1 LAGNRQPK
9 LKRKKVNMNIIK
21 KGMIK
26 KAAMFLLI
34 MRATLKLYAQED
46 VPEAKKTVVA
56 AKQYSQEVSTIANK
70 APVKM
75 ALQTIIDLQPQTL
88 ADHILLTE
96 IPAPP
101 YKEMVRAK
109 KYAEMIKAAGAD
121 SVWIDSAGNV
131 IGKVKGS
138 KGKRTVVL
146 EGHMDTVFPEGTNV
160 KITHKGDTLY
170 APGVSDDTRA
180 LAVVLTVL
188 KAVKKAGIKTDA
200 DMLFVGAVGE
210 EGQGDLRGVKN
221 LFSESGPGKIDSY
234 IAIDGTSVDRVV
246 HRGLGSHRY
255 RITYKGLGGHSSGA
269 FGLAN
274 PHNALARAIHYWV
287 LDADK
292 FTREKSVRVTY
303 NVGVIG
309 GGTSVNSIPFESWME
324 VDMRSE
330 SPERLAAIDKLLQD
344 AVQKALQQENQ
355 MKRLGP
361 DLTVDVKLVGDRPS
375 GVEDPSI
382 PFVQRAIATA
392 SFLKAS
398 PSLGVGST
406 NSNIPISKGIPAV
419 TIGSGGKSGGAHA
432 LGEWWLDDKGYVA
445 TQRALLLLL
454 AESGVSK

>member
-1 LAGNRQPK
+1 
-9 LKRKKVNMNIIK
+9 MSIIK
-21 KGMIK
+21 KSTI

-34 MRATLKLYAQED
+34 AGAAPKLYAQEEA
-46 VPEAKKTVVA
+46 PEVKKIVIA
-56 AKQYSQEVSTIANK
+56 GKQYSQEVSTIAGK
-70 APVKM
+70 STVKK
-75 ALQTIIDLQPQTL
+75 ALQTIVDLQPQTL
-88 ADHILLTE
+88 EDHILLTE

-101 YKEMVRAK
+101 YKETVRAK
-109 KYAEMIKAAGAD
+109 KFAEMLKAAGAD
-121 SVWIDSAGNV
+121 SVWIDTAGNV
-131 IGKVKGS
+131 IGKVKGR
-138 KGKRTVVL
+138 KGKKTVAL
-146 EGHMDTVFPEGTNV
+146 EGHMDTVFPEGTDV
-160 KITHKGDTLY
+160 KVVHKGDTLY
-170 APGVSDDTRA
+170 APGISDDTRA

-188 KAVKKAGIKTDA
+188 KAVKKADIKTDA

-221 LFSESGPGKIDSY
+221 LFSESRPAKIDSY
-234 IAIDGTSVDRVV
+234 IAIDGTSLDRIV

-292 FTREKSVRVTY
+292 FTREKGVRVTY

-330 SPERLAAIDKLLQD
+330 SPERLAGIDKMLQD
-344 AVQKALQQENQ
+344 AVQKALAEENQ

-361 DLTVDVKLVGDRPS
+361 NLTVDVKLIGERPS
-375 GVEDPSI
+375 GMEDPSI

-392 SFLKAS
+392 SFLQAS

-432 LGEWWLDDKGYVA
+432 LGEWWLDDKKAYIA

-454 AESGVSK
+454 TEAGVSK

>member
-1 LAGNRQPK
+1 
-9 LKRKKVNMNIIK
+9 MSIIK
-21 KGMIK
+21 KSTI

-34 MRATLKLYAQED
+34 AGTAPKLYAQEEA
-46 VPEAKKTVVA
+46 PEVKKIVVA
-56 AKQYSQEVSTIANK
+56 GKQYSQEVSTIAGK
-70 APVKM
+70 SPVKQ
-75 ALQTIIDLQPQTL
+75 ALQTIVDLQPQTL

-101 YKEMVRAK
+101 YKETVRAK
-109 KYAEMIKAAGAD
+109 KFAEMLKAAGAD
-121 SVWIDSAGNV
+121 SVWIDTAGNV
-131 IGKVKGS
+131 IGKVKGR
-138 KGKRTVVL
+138 KGKKTVAL
-146 EGHMDTVFPEGTNV
+146 EGHMDTVFPEGTDV
-160 KITHKGDTLY
+160 KVVHKGDTLY
-170 APGVSDDTRA
+170 APGISDDTRA

-188 KAVKKAGIKTDA
+188 KAVKKADIKTDA

-221 LFSESGPGKIDSY
+221 LFSESRPAKIDSY
-234 IAIDGTSVDRVV
+234 IAIDGTSVDRIV

-292 FTREKSVRVTY
+292 FAREKGVRVTY

-330 SPERLAAIDKLLQD
+330 SPERLAGIDKMLQD
-344 AVQKALQQENQ
+344 AVQKALAEENQ

-361 DLTVDVKLVGDRPS
+361 NLTVDVKLIGERPS
-375 GVEDPSI
+375 GMEDPSI

-392 SFLKAS
+392 SFLQAA

-432 LGEWWLDDKGYVA
+432 LGEWWLDDKKAYIA

-454 AESGVSK
+454 AEAGVSK

>member
-1 LAGNRQPK
+1 
-9 LKRKKVNMNIIK
+9 MSIIK
-21 KGMIK
+21 KSMI

-34 MRATLKLYAQED
+34 AGAAPKLYAQEEA
-46 VPEAKKTVVA
+46 PEVKKIVVA
-56 AKQYSQEVSTIANK
+56 GKQYSQEVSTIAEK
-70 APVKM
+70 SPVKK
-75 ALQTIIDLQPQTL
+75 ALQTIVDLQPQTL

-101 YKEMVRAK
+101 YKETVRAK
-109 KYAEMIKAAGAD
+109 KFAEMLKAAGAD
-121 SVWIDSAGNV
+121 SVWIDTAGNV
-131 IGKVKGS
+131 IGKVKGR
-138 KGKRTVVL
+138 KGKKTVAL
-146 EGHMDTVFPEGTNV
+146 EGHMDTVFPEGTDV
-160 KITHKGDTLY
+160 KVVHKGDTLY

-188 KAVKKAGIKTDA
+188 KAVKKADIKTDA

-221 LFSESGPGKIDSY
+221 LFSESGPAKIDSY
-234 IAIDGTSVDRVV
+234 IAMDGTNVDRIV

-274 PHNALARAIHYWV
+274 PHNALARGIHYWV

-292 FTREKSVRVTY
+292 FTREKGVRVTY

-330 SPERLAAIDKLLQD
+330 SPERLAGIDKMLQD
-344 AVQKALQQENQ
+344 AVQKALAEENQ

-361 DLTVDVKLVGDRPS
+361 NLTVDVKLIGERPS
-375 GVEDPSI
+375 GMEDPGI
-382 PFVQRAIATA
+382 PFAQRAIATA
-392 SFLKAS
+392 SFLQAS

-432 LGEWWLDDKGYVA
+432 LGEWWLDDKKAYIA

-454 AESGVSK
+454 AEAGVSK